1 MEQGYLL
8 PEQAFAV
15 LGMLLLWIYTTIEFF
30 KDTEYDIFTFVF
42 ILLPASIGV
51 ISFGLVPI
59 AAIINIIPSLLY
71 PNKIG
76 LIVEAIGLYITL
88 CTIIAFNLTNN
99 KDLIKWT
106 TQSH

>member
-15 LGMLLLWIYTTIEFF
+15 LGMILCWIYLAITLFEE
-30 KDTEYDIFTFVF
+30 TEYNVFQFIF

-51 ISFGLVPI
+51 VSFGLIPL
-59 AAIINIIPSLLY
+59 AAIINIVPSLLY

-76 LIVEAIGLYITL
+76 LIIEAIGLYITI
-88 CTIIAFNLTNN
+88 CTVIAFNLS
-99 KDLIKWT
+99 KEQK
-106 TQSH
+106 

>member
-8 PEQAFAV
+8 PEPAFAV
-15 LGMLLLWIYTTIEFF
+15 LGMLLCWIYLAVMFFEDIEYNLFQF
-30 KDTEYDIFTFVF
+30 IF
-42 ILLPASIGV
+42 ILLPASIGIV
-51 ISFGLVPI
+51 SFGLVPI

-88 CTIIAFNLTNN
+88 CTVIAFNLSNRSLT
-99 KDLIKWT
+99 K
-106 TQSH
+106 

>member
-15 LGMLLLWIYTTIEFF
+15 LGMLLCWIYLAVMFFEDIEYNLFQF
-30 KDTEYDIFTFVF
+30 IF
-42 ILLPASIGV
+42 ILLPASIGIV
-51 ISFGLVPI
+51 SFGLVPI

-88 CTIIAFNLTNN
+88 CTVIAFNLSNRSLT
-99 KDLIKWT
+99 K
-106 TQSH
+106 